1 MSSNTWLFSK
11 DEASAIPPPN
21 NTKIPQGIL
30 TVSFHCSNLSDLL
43 LDGIRNK
50 TMPPK
55 IATLESLTETPV

>member
-30 TVSFHCSNLSDLL
+30 TVSFHCSSLSDLL

-50 TMPPK
+50 TIPPK
-55 IATLESLTETPV
+55 IATLESLKEIPV